1 MVPDAV
7 ILAGGLATRLGDLA
21 SATPK
26 CLMPVAG
33 RPFIDHLLWNLRRH
47 GVRRVVLAVGRL
59 GDQVESH
66 IGDGSAFGLEA
77 VYSREE
83 SAMGTGGALALAA
96 DHVTTNEAFVLNGD
110 SLFDVNVLDL
120 AVRLRAS
127 APSGVRAVIS
137 LREVEDA
144 SRYGSVRLAAGVGPE
159 AAGAAGPK
167 AAGAAGPKAAVV
179 AGAEAAGGGG
189 AASPGDAC
197 VAAFDEKGVSGP
209 GLVSGGVYCVAASLL
224 RELQVTPHSLETE
237 VFPRLVVEGQLA
249 GAVYDGLFID
259 IGVPDSLDQAQA
271 AVAGWR
277 RRPVAFLDRD
287 GVLNQDVNYVHKP
300 EQVEWLPG
308 AIEAVRELNDAG
320 YLVMVMTN
328 QAGIGRGF
336 YTEDDFEQF
345 TSWMADRLADAGAH
359 IDAVYH
365 CPHHPT
371 EALPAWRVDCEC
383 RKPQPGM
390 FLRALAEWDVDVE
403 RSFMVGDKP
412 GDLEAAR
419 GAGISRGVL
428 FTGGDLRTAVHSL
441 MG

>member
-21 SATPK
+21 AATPK

-33 RPFIDHLLWNLRRH
+33 RPFVDHLLWDLRRH
-47 GVRRVVLAVGRL
+47 GVRRVVFAVGRL
-59 GDQVESH
+59 GEQVESH
-66 IGDGSAFGLEA
+66 VGDGSAFGLQA

-96 DHVTTNEAFVLNGD
+96 EHVTTDEALVLNGD
-110 SLFDVNVLDL
+110 SLFDVNYLDL
-120 AVRLRAS
+120 AVRLRS
-127 APSGVRAVIS
+127 AAAGSARAVIA

-144 SRYGSVRLAAGVGPE
+144 SRYGSVRV
-159 AAGAAGPK
+159 
-167 AAGAAGPKAAVV
+167 
-179 AGAEAAGGGG
+179 AGGGD
-189 AASPGDAC
+189 AADGDRRAVAAPTAC

-209 GLVSGGVYCVAASLL
+209 GLVSGGVYCVQSSLL
-224 RELQVTPHSLETE
+224 RSLPREPHSLETE
-237 VFPRLVVEGQLA
+237 VFPRLVVEGELY

-259 IGVPDSLDQAQA
+259 IGVPDSLELAQT
-271 AVAGWR
+271 AVAAWR

-287 GVLNQDVNYVHKP
+287 GVLNVDVNYLHKP
-300 EQVEWLPG
+300 EQVVWLPG

-320 YLVMVMTN
+320 YLVIVVTN

-336 YTEDDFEQF
+336 YTESDFEVF
-345 TSWMADRLADAGAH
+345 TAWMAERLADAGAH
-359 IDAVYH
+359 VDAVYH

-371 EALPAWRVDCEC
+371 EALPGWREDCEC
-383 RKPQPGM
+383 RKPRPGM
-390 FLRALAEWDVDVE
+390 FLRAIAEWDVDVE

-419 GAGISRGVL
+419 AAGIARGVL
-428 FTGGDLRTAVHSL
+428 FTGGDLRDAVRPL

>member
-21 SATPK
+21 AATPK

-33 RPFIDHLLWNLRRH
+33 RPFVDHLLWDLRRH
-47 GVRRVVLAVGRL
+47 GVRRVVFAVGRL
-59 GDQVESH
+59 GEQVESH
-66 IGDGSAFGLEA
+66 VGDGSAFGVEA

-96 DHVTTNEAFVLNGD
+96 EHVTTDEALVLNGD
-110 SLFDVNVLDL
+110 SLFDVNYLDL
-120 AVRLRAS
+120 ALRLRA
-127 APSGVRAVIS
+127 AAAGGARAVIA

-144 SRYGSVRLAAGVGPE
+144 SRYGSVRVVGGAESALAAP
-159 AAGAAGPK
+159 GAATAD
-167 AAGAAGPKAAVV
+167 AAAT
-179 AGAEAAGGGG
+179 
-189 AASPGDAC
+189 AC
-197 VAAFDEKGVSGP
+197 VAAFDEKGVTGP
-209 GLVSGGVYCVAASLL
+209 GLVSGGVYCVQSSLL
-224 RELQVTPHSLETE
+224 RSLPREPHSLETE
-237 VFPRLVVEGQLA
+237 VFPRLVVEGELY

-259 IGVPDSLDQAQA
+259 IGVRDSLELAQT
-271 AVAGWR
+271 AVAAWR

-287 GVLNQDVNYVHKP
+287 GVLNVDVNYLHKP
-300 EQVEWLPG
+300 EQVVWLPG

-320 YLVMVMTN
+320 YLVIVVTN

-336 YTEDDFEQF
+336 YTESDFEVF
-345 TSWMADRLADAGAH
+345 TAWMAERLADAGAH
-359 IDAVYH
+359 VDAVYH

-371 EALPAWRVDCEC
+371 EALPGWREDCEC
-383 RKPQPGM
+383 RKPRPGM
-390 FLRALAEWDVDVE
+390 FLRAIAEWDVDVE

-419 GAGISRGVL
+419 AAGIAHGVL
-428 FTGGDLRTAVHSL
+428 FTGGDLRDAVRPL

>member
-33 RPFIDHLLWNLRRH
+33 RPFVDHLLWNLRRH

-59 GDQVESH
+59 GEQVEAH
-66 IGDGSAFGLEA
+66 VGDGSTFGLEA

-96 DHVTTNEAFVLNGD
+96 EHVTTDEAFVLNGD
-110 SLFDVNVLDL
+110 SLFDLNYLDL

-144 SRYGSVRLAAGVGPE
+144 SRYGSVRLAGSGGEP
-159 AAGAAGPK
+159 GAA
-167 AAGAAGPKAAVV
+167 AAAT
-179 AGAEAAGGGG
+179 
-189 AASPGDAC
+189 C

-209 GLVSGGVYCVAASLL
+209 GLVSGGVYCVEASLL
-224 RELQVTPHSLETE
+224 RELDRVPHSVETE
-237 VFPRLVVEGQLA
+237 VFPRLVVEGQLSA
-249 GAVYDGLFID
+249 AVYDGLFID
-259 IGVPDSLDQAQA
+259 IGVPDSLHDAQA
-271 AVAGWR
+271 AVAAWR

-287 GVLNQDVNYVHKP
+287 GVLNVDVNYVHKP

-345 TSWMADRLADAGAH
+345 TSWMADRLAEAGAH

-371 EALPAWRVDCEC
+371 EALPGWRQDCEC
-383 RKPQPGM
+383 RKPRPGM

-403 RSFMVGDKP
+403 RSFMVGDKL

-428 FTGGDLRTAVHSL
+428 FTGGDLREAVRSF

>member
-33 RPFIDHLLWNLRRH
+33 RPFVDHLLWNLRRH

-59 GDQVESH
+59 GEQVDAH
-66 IGDGSAFGLEA
+66 VGDGSAFGLEA

-96 DHVTTNEAFVLNGD
+96 EHVTTDEAFVLNGD

-120 AVRLRAS
+120 ALRLRDA
-127 APSGVRAVIS
+127 APSGGRAVIS
-137 LREVEDA
+137 LREVDEA
-144 SRYGSVRLAAGVGPE
+144 ARYGSVRLAGGADAAASD
-159 AAGAAGPK
+159 AAGTAA
-167 AAGAAGPKAAVV
+167 
-179 AGAEAAGGGG
+179 
-189 AASPGDAC
+189 PGDATC
-197 VAAFDEKGVSGP
+197 VAAFDEKGVSGH
-209 GLVSGGVYCVAASLL
+209 GLVSCGVYCAQTALL
-224 RELQVTPHSLETE
+224 RELDRVPHSLETE
-237 VFPRLVVEGQLA
+237 VFPRLVVEGQLYA
-249 GAVYDGLFID
+249 AVYDGLFID
-259 IGVPDSLDQAQA
+259 IGVPDSLDDAQA
-271 AVAGWR
+271 AVAAWR

-287 GVLNQDVNYVHKP
+287 GVLNVDVDYVHKP

-336 YTEDDFEQF
+336 YTENDFEHL
-345 TSWMADRLADAGAH
+345 TAWMADRLADAGAH

-371 EALPAWRVDCEC
+371 EALPGWREECEC
-383 RKPQPGM
+383 RKPRPGM

-428 FTGGDLRTAVHSL
+428 FTGGDLRTAVRSV

>member
-21 SATPK
+21 AATPK

-33 RPFIDHLLWNLRRH
+33 RPFVDHLLWDLRRH
-47 GVRRVVLAVGRL
+47 GVRRVVFAVGRL
-59 GDQVESH
+59 GEQVESH
-66 IGDGSAFGLEA
+66 VGDGSAFGVEA

-96 DHVTTNEAFVLNGD
+96 EHVTTDEALVLNGD
-110 SLFDVNVLDL
+110 SLFDVNYLDL
-120 AVRLRAS
+120 ALRLRAA
-127 APSGVRAVIS
+127 APGGARAVIA

-144 SRYGSVRLAAGVGPE
+144 SRYGSVRVVGGAESALAAP
-159 AAGAAGPK
+159 GAATAD
-167 AAGAAGPKAAVV
+167 AAAT
-179 AGAEAAGGGG
+179 
-189 AASPGDAC
+189 AC
-197 VAAFDEKGVSGP
+197 VAAFDEKGVTGP
-209 GLVSGGVYCVAASLL
+209 GLVSGGVYCVQSSLL
-224 RELQVTPHSLETE
+224 RSLPREPHSLETE
-237 VFPRLVVEGQLA
+237 VFPRLVVEGELY

-259 IGVPDSLDQAQA
+259 IGVRDSLELAQT
-271 AVAGWR
+271 AVAAWR

-287 GVLNQDVNYVHKP
+287 GVLNVDVNYLHKP
-300 EQVEWLPG
+300 EQVVWLPG

-320 YLVMVMTN
+320 YLVIVVTN

-336 YTEDDFEQF
+336 YTESDFEVF
-345 TSWMADRLADAGAH
+345 TAWMAERLADAGAH
-359 IDAVYH
+359 VDAVYH

-371 EALPAWRVDCEC
+371 EALPGWREDCEC
-383 RKPQPGM
+383 RKPRPGM
-390 FLRALAEWDVDVE
+390 FLRAIDEWDVDVE

-419 GAGISRGVL
+419 AAGIAHGVL
-428 FTGGDLRTAVHSL
+428 FTGGDLRDAVRPL